1 MFHPAHSWRDVSG
14 ESLKIPSRRD
24 DAVACL
30 KSQQTISRCSANIQR
45 SSRAELIVFHKKPVR
60 QPKQALAEFPT
71 YTIPEAAV
79 FLGMSERRLQDWY
92 IGENP
97 ILKASGRV
105 GNVLL
110 LSFHNLEEAYK
121 VYLLRS
127 KYSKS
132 LQYLRKAMSE
142 ARDKTGSEHPLLTH
156 DIDVMKRLALII
168 PGRGRRKRRAITLG
182 DPRVPDYFPE
192 VVRAWGIRISKT
204 RDEIFPWR
212 YASEDDASTPV
223 SMNPE
228 VMSGRLVLSGTRIPV
243 NMLWGRM
250 KAGEKIEAI
259 ADDYRI
265 DAKQVRQALAH
276 VDKALPKVA

>member
-1 MFHPAHSWRDVSG
+1 M
-14 ESLKIPSRRD
+14 
-24 DAVACL
+24 ACL
-30 KSQQTISRCSANIQR
+30 KSQHTKFRCSATIQR
-45 SSRAELIVFHKKPVR
+45 LSRLDIIVFHKKPVR
-60 QPKQALAEFPT
+60 QPKQALAELPT

-97 ILKASGRV
+97 ILKASGHV

-110 LSFHNLEEAYK
+110 LSFRDLEEAYK

-127 KYSKS
+127 KHSKS
-132 LQYLRKAMSE
+132 LQYLRKALSE
-142 ARDKTGSEHPLLTH
+142 ARGITGSEHPLLTH

-168 PGRGRRKRRAITLG
+168 RGRGKRKRRAIPLG
-182 DPRVPDYFPE
+182 DPNIPEYIPE
-192 VVRAWGIRISKT
+192 VVKSWGIRISKT

-212 YASEDDASTPV
+212 YASHDDVSTPV
-223 SMNPE
+223 SLNPE

-250 KAGEKIEAI
+250 KAGENIEAI
-259 ADDYRI
+259 AEDYRI